1 MGTQMFAIRLKAHFD
16 GRVIQLDEPLEL
28 PRNVPLDVTVMPAT
42 DSTERVSAER
52 RAEIDAWIREVSEL
66 AADLT
71 DDAGPQLQSAVCEIR
86 QQARE
91 LARRGVETSP

>member
-1 MGTQMFAIRLKAHFD
+1 MGTQMLTIRLKAHFD

-42 DSTERVSAER
+42 DSTEPVSAAR
-52 RAEIDAWIREVSEL
+52 HAEIDAWIREVSEL
-66 AADLT
+66 AVDMT
-71 DDAGPQLQSAVCEIR
+71 DDEGPRLQSAVSEIR
-86 QQARE
+86 RQARE